1 MDLHP
6 GNDGGYH
13 TGSLHPGTGGVRD
26 SYNPSTGAAW
36 SQAEY
41 AEETLREVR
50 EGRKPLLTR
59 IWRAVRRGI
68 WGE

>member
-1 MDLHP
+1 MDLYP
-6 GNDGGYH
+6 GNDGGFH

-41 AEETLREVR
+41 AEETLQEVS
-50 EGRKPLLTR
+50 EPRKPVLSR
-59 IWRAVRRGI
+59 FWIAVRRLV